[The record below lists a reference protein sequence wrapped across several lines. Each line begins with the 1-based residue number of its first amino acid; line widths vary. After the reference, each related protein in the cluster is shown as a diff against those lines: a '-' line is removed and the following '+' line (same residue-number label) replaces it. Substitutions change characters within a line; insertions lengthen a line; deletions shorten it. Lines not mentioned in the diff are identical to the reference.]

1 MTHGRISRQ
10 KYLNSNYECIPY
22 VQEAR
27 GNIKYVKQRHTR
39 YKLDPNQISR
49 DEDYTRR
56 LMADSML
63 QKKKKELLNQMNSN
77 KNHLK

>member
-27 GNIKYVKQRHTR
+27 GKTEHIMRNAC
-39 YKLDPNQISR
+39 NF
-49 DEDYTRR
+49 
-56 LMADSML
+56 
-63 QKKKKELLNQMNSN
+63 
-77 KNHLK
+77 